1 MADILVPQTIF
12 AAPITLLGVL
22 AVCLGALYYFRRV
35 SLERP
40 PIGVFNGRDIIVLYF
55 FIITLPLLYLVLPQ
69 WLLTGFLIVTFMAA
83 LSIGYRPVL
92 PRAVLWPAIG
102 LLLGVNIWLAR
113 TMLGS
118 VAGWQLMLSMNAL
131 MVMLAAV
138 GVANLYVQGGMRLKH
153 VAVFALTLGVYDL
166 AFLPFTLRLADGF
179 IGHPL
184 NPAVGMRMSVFNV
197 DIGLGDLLVYGL
209 FATATLKAYGPRAAR
224 VAVGVMAVFGAI
236 LPVLAPLIIT
246 EVTRGTGNVVTPA
259 QLIFGPAA
267 FITYLLLRRHYGP
280 ERTFAQ
286 FRADPSGAPVRRQA
300 AQPVQPA
307 AQPVPAAAP
316 SLTEAV
322 PGQPSPAETV
332 PSP

>member
-1 MADILVPQTIF
+1 MVDFLVPQTIF

-22 AVCLGALYYFRRV
+22 AVCLASLYFFRRV

-40 PIGVFNGRDIIVLYF
+40 PIGVFNGRDIIVLYI
-55 FIITLPLLYLVLPQ
+55 FIITLPTLYIVLPQ

-102 LLLGVNIWLAR
+102 LLIGVNIWIAR

-118 VAGWQLMLSMNAL
+118 VAGWQLMLTMNAL
-131 MVMLAAV
+131 MVLLTAV
-138 GVANLYVQGGMRLKH
+138 AVANLYVQGGMRLKH

-166 AFLPFTLRLADGF
+166 AFLPFTLLLADAF

-184 NPAVGMRMSVFNV
+184 NPAIGMRMSVFNV

-209 FATATLKAYGPRAAR
+209 FATAALKAYGSRGAR
-224 VAVGVMAVFGAI
+224 VAVGVTAAFGAV
-236 LPVLAPLIIT
+236 LPALAPLIIT
-246 EVTRGTGNVVTPA
+246 EVTRGNGNVVTPA
-259 QLIFGPAA
+259 QVMFGPAA
-267 FITYLLLRRHYGP
+267 FITYLLLKRRYGP

-286 FRADPSGAPVRRQA
+286 FRADPSGMLMRRQA
-300 AQPVQPA
+300 SQPV

-316 SLTEAV
+316 SPPEAA
-322 PGQPSPAETV
+322 PAAPSPAEAV